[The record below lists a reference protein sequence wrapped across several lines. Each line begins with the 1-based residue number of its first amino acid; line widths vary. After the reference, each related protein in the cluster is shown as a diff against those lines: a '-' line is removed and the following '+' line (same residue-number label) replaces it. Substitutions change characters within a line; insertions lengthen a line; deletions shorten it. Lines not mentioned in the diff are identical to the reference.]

1 MRYQPGACMAQP
13 VGRYARRRRGL
24 ACAVVVC
31 AALLALA
38 GCASASAGSTGG
50 ITPQVSATG
59 QHGGAQTTTS
69 TPQSTT
75 VPSGP
80 AYVQIANLSNFRQQL
95 SMAFAKNNW
104 SGVAQFLSP
113 AFSFQGLDSGGNQ
126 MIMPDSE
133 IDFSRLYKS
142 GGPWTPAAQYEVEI
156 HFCDAGNTPIN
167 QQIGFDGNRGSFI
180 LVGIERWQGVWLV
193 AWAFQDPNGG
203 YDGCA

>member
-1 MRYQPGACMAQP
+1 MRYQPGACMARMA
-13 VGRYARRRRGL
+13 GRYSRGRRGL
-24 ACAVVVC
+24 ACTVVIC

-38 GCASASAGSTGG
+38 GCAGASAGSIGG
-50 ITPQVSATG
+50 TAPQVSATS
-59 QHGGAQTTTS
+59 QHGAQTS
-69 TPQSTT
+69 TPQATA
-75 VPSGP
+75 PSGP
-80 AYVQIANLSNFRQQL
+80 VYVQIANLNSFRQQL
-95 SMAFAKNNW
+95 STAFSKNNW
-104 SGVAQFLSP
+104 SKVAEFLSP

-142 GGPWTPAAQYEVEI
+142 QGPWAQAAQYEVAI

-167 QQIGFDGNRGSFI
+167 QQMGFDGSGSSFI

-193 AWAFQDPNGG
+193 SWAFQDPNGG

>member
-1 MRYQPGACMAQP
+1 
-13 VGRYARRRRGL
+13 
-24 ACAVVVC
+24 VVC

-38 GCASASAGSTGG
+38 GCAGVSAGF
-50 ITPQVSATG
+50 TPSVSATG
-59 QHGGAQTTTS
+59 QHGGGQS
-69 TPQSTT
+69 TGTPVATTT

-80 AYVQIANLSNFRQQL
+80 AFVQISNLNSFRQQL
-95 SMAFAKNNW
+95 STAFSKKNNW
-104 SGVAQFLSP
+104 TGVVQFLSP
-113 AFSFQGLDSGGNQ
+113 SFSFQGLDSGGNQ

-142 GGPWTPAAQYEVEI
+142 GGPWTTAAQYEVAI

-167 QQIGFDGNRGSFI
+167 QQMGFDGNGGSFI

-193 AWAFQDPNGG
+193 SWAFQDPNGG

>member
-1 MRYQPGACMAQP
+1 MRYQPGACMLQLA
-13 VGRYARRRRGL
+13 GLCTRWRRGL
-24 ACAVVVC
+24 ACTLVVC
-31 AALLALA
+31 AALLTLA
-38 GCASASAGSTGG
+38 GCSSASAGSISGT
-50 ITPQVSATG
+50 TPQVSATG
-59 QHGGAQTTTS
+59 QHGAQTS
-69 TPQSTT
+69 TPTAT

-80 AYVQIANLSNFRQQL
+80 AYVQASNLNSFRQQL
-95 SMAFAKNNW
+95 STAFSKNNW

-142 GGPWTPAAQYEVEI
+142 QGPWTPAAQYEVEI

-167 QQIGFDGNRGSFI
+167 QQMGFNGNGGSFI
-180 LVGIERWQGVWLV
+180 LVGIERWQGVWLIS
-193 AWAFQDPNGG
+193 WAFQDPNGG